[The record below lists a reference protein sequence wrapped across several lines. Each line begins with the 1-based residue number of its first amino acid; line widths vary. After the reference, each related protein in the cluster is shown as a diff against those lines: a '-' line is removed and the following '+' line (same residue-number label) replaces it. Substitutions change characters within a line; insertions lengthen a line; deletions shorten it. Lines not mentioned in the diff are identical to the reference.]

1 VGLTVVVLMIITGVF
16 LVIAGMRGLNPSRV
30 APARSPRLH
39 DQRELVE
46 GIAVF
51 AELLRDSVSAAAGLE
66 QALAITAEACPA
78 CLEPQVR
85 RLVARLQYG
94 RVDDALRQFSAE
106 VGHPSCDFLVAALLM
121 AVSHQTRDLG
131 SLLGQLSESAREEC
145 RLYLRVWVSRART
158 RTAVR
163 IISVS
168 LVAFVAGLFLLSPGY
183 LQAYRTLNGLG
194 VLGVVAFGFVSG
206 LVMLD
211 RMARFTPPARLITE
225 RSGK

>member
-1 VGLTVVVLMIITGVF
+1 
-16 LVIAGMRGLNPSRV
+16 
-30 APARSPRLH
+30 
-39 DQRELVE
+39 LVE

-51 AELLRDSVSAAAGLE
+51 AELLRDAVSAAAGLE
-66 QALAITAEACPA
+66 QALAIAVKACPA
-78 CLEPQVR
+78 CLEPQAR
-85 RLVARLQYG
+85 RLVARLRYG

-183 LQAYRTLNGLG
+183 LQAYRTLNGLV

-225 RSGK
+225 RSGT